1 MDNLANY
8 KYESIA
14 YDLTQ
19 LIESG
24 TFRPGDR
31 IPSVRQMSK
40 RRNVS
45 VTTVL
50 HAYYKLEAQGLIRA
64 RPYSGFYVRT
74 DLPVGLSEPDVSSP
88 RPDPTTIG
96 VRQLAM
102 MVVRDEQNP
111 DLVQF
116 GLAHPGADLLPAA
129 KLNRAVRT
137 VLRERNAHL
146 YDYTPGCEDLRQQ
159 IARRALAAGCKLTAK
174 DIVLT
179 SGCSEAISLAMRT
192 VCEPGDTVAIESPMC
207 FDALQGLQLLGL
219 RALEIPTHPRDG
231 ISLSALREAITQNE
245 VSACLVVSNFNNPL
259 GSSIPDEKKRE
270 LVRLLTRHEIPLI
283 ENDIFGEIYFGDKR
297 PSVAKAY
304 DEQELVILCSS
315 FSKVLCPGY
324 RLGWVVPGRFA
335 ERLRWVKYSTNLAT
349 PTVTGFAISEFIRS
363 GGYNTHLRRIRRA
376 YAERLAAMSQSIR
389 RAFPPST
396 KLTRPAGG
404 YLLWVELPGGVDS
417 LELYKRALEAGI
429 AILPGYLFSA
439 SGLYH
444 HFIRLNAASWSEE
457 VEWAVE
463 RLGSLVDELAG
474 RPPKPST
481 TPHT

>member
-8 KYESIA
+8 KYESIV

-64 RPYSGFYVRT
+64 RPCSGFYVRV
-74 DLPVGLSEPDVSSP
+74 DLPVGLPEPDVSSP

-116 GLAHPGADLLPAA
+116 GLAHPGTDLLPAT

-137 VLRERNAHL
+137 VLREREAHL

-159 IARRALAAGCKLTAK
+159 TARRALAAGCKLTAE
-174 DIVLT
+174 DVVLT
-179 SGCSEAISLAMRT
+179 SGCSEAISLALRT

-207 FDALQGLQLLGL
+207 FDALQCLQLLGL

-231 ISLSALREAITQNE
+231 ISLSALREAIAQNE

-259 GSSIPDEKKRE
+259 GSCIPDEKKRQ
-270 LVRLLTRHEIPLI
+270 LVQLLTRHEIPLI
-283 ENDIFGEIYFGDKR
+283 ENDIFGEIYFAEKR

-304 DEQELVILCSS
+304 DEEGLVILCSS

-324 RLGWVVPGRFA
+324 RLGWTIPGRFT

-363 GGYNTHLRRIRRA
+363 GGYNIHLRRIRRA
-376 YAERLAAMSQSIR
+376 YAERVAAMSQSIR
-389 RAFPPST
+389 RAFPAST
-396 KLTRPAGG
+396 KLTRPSGG
-404 YLLWVELPGGVDS
+404 YLLWVELPESVDS

-429 AILPGYLFSA
+429 AIVPGYLFSA
-439 SGLYH
+439 SGLYQN
-444 HFIRLNAASWSEE
+444 FIRLNAANYSEE
-457 VEWAVE
+457 VDWAIG
-463 RLGSLVDELAG
+463 RLGELAEELCP

-481 TPHT
+481 TPDS